1 MLRGRPTPFGGA
13 LVEPKQRRFFFIL
26 KIARGLQPATS
37 AISLA
42 LNSLLWLI
50 SLITACCDSARFGA
64 ILGSE

>member
-1 MLRGRPTPFGGA
+1 MLQVRPTPVGGA
-13 LVEPKQRRFFFIL
+13 LVEPKQRFFFIL
-26 KIARGLQPATS
+26 KITHGLQPATS

-50 SLITACCDSARFGA
+50 SLITACCDSPRFGA